1 MITTDI
7 RVGDPIAYG
16 RYHYSTL
23 IEHGFSTVAKI
34 NKHGHIHL
42 DNGRVF
48 DKFGDERNMRYSG
61 CHLMPVAQC
70 QKAIDDK
77 NARDARWNKIDMIRK
92 MASVLHESGV
102 DDETKNQL
110 IELINTL

>member
-1 MITTDI
+1 MITTNI
-7 RVGDPIAYG
+7 KVGDPIAYG

-61 CHLMPVAQC
+61 CHLMTVADC
-70 QKAIDDK
+70 QQSLDRQ
-77 NARDARWNKIDMIRK
+77 NSRRERRGKITQIRNI
-92 MASVLHESGV
+92 ADTLHESGV
-102 DDETKNQL
+102 SDETKSQL
-110 IELINTL
+110 IQLIQSL

>member
-23 IEHGFSTVAKI
+23 LEYGFSTVAKI

-42 DNGRVF
+42 DR
-48 DKFGDERNMRYSG
+48 RSS
-61 CHLMPVAQC
+61 
-70 QKAIDDK
+70 I
-77 NARDARWNKIDMIRK
+77 
-92 MASVLHESGV
+92 
-102 DDETKNQL
+102 
-110 IELINTL
+110 